1 MSTEENVKSNLASG
15 EQDQKILKVIRA
27 LNEFD
32 GVRATVNS
40 GVVRLRSEPSQSKD
54 WSVCVEIPHDET
66 GWFLLEFLAWLIN
79 NDFQKAGMEVRFLPF
94 SQPPYL
100 QIPGR
105 NLMFVVEGRCP
116 AEQVATGIQLARK
129 ECYVPPAR
137 LHDFIL
143 DSYGPECLESY
154 IKQNADRRKEEESE
168 AIKSAFSLSKFDSY
182 SLRLER
188 HSSGSYPFPSIVFC
202 AFAVEF

>member
-1 MSTEENVKSNLASG
+1 MSTEENVKSNSTNG
-15 EQDQKILKVIRA
+15 EQDQKILKLIRA

-40 GVVRLRSEPSQSKD
+40 GVVRLRSEAPESKD
-54 WSVCVEIPHDET
+54 WSICVEIPQDET
-66 GWFLLEFLAWLIN
+66 GWFLLEFLSWLIN

-100 QIPGR
+100 KIPGR
-105 NLMFVVEGRCP
+105 NLMFVIEGRCP

-137 LHDFIL
+137 LQDFIL
-143 DSYGPECLESY
+143 DSYGPECLENY
-154 IKQNADRRKEEESE
+154 IKQNRIEEKRKNR
-168 AIKSAFSLSKFDSY
+168 K
-182 SLRLER
+182 RLNP
-188 HSSGSYPFPSIVFC
+188 HSSSQKLTPTALDIKDIPAGVIRFRR
-202 AFAVEF
+202 